1 MSKLSKELHMFV
13 ADQWIRG
20 NAQKPTVHYV
30 WGKPQACRVVVGNKY
45 RSFENLGACTAIKM
59 LQGAGWCSGVAKEA
73 QQVLHDA
80 PVDAVYMEYSRE
92 RLDSIFIAVQGPVR
106 IHTGYLEYKKG
117 HSPALFLLAAYRA
130 EKKRQ
135 EVEEQIQAAMKQC
148 TFVERYGARPRK
160 LGDLMPERGHTSRM
174 QGPDINV
181 QTLPKPQKLNTLLLH
196 RDLANALEAVN
207 RVLHWGCNERQLP
220 YPETGWKDVPLDKY
234 KQALLRHQSE
244 WMKDPMSLD
253 DESGKLHLAHMAT
266 NALILL
272 QRWPEEGKNG
282 STDH

>member
-13 ADQWIRG
+13 ADQWIQG
-20 NAQKPTVHYV
+20 NAETPRVAKA
-30 WGKPQACRVVVGNKY
+30 ACSHWFPGGVTEVAVGSKY
-45 RSFENLGACTAIKM
+45 KYFQGVTPAEVTQM
-59 LQGAGWCSGVAKEA
+59 LQGAGWYSWVAKEA
-73 QQVLHDA
+73 KQVLHDA
-80 PVDAVYMEYSRE
+80 TVDTVYMEYSNARP
-92 RLDSIFIAVQGPVR
+92 DSIFIAVQGPVR
-106 IHTGYLEYKKG
+106 VHTGYLEYKKG

-130 EKKRQ
+130 LKKRK
-135 EVEEQIQAAMKQC
+135 EAEKHSVINAIR
-148 TFVERYGARPRK
+148 TGTP
-160 LGDLMPERGHTSRM
+160 LRGHTSRM

-181 QTLPKPQKLNTLLLH
+181 QTIPKPQKLNTLLLH

-207 RVLHWGCNERQLP
+207 RVLHWGCNERQPP
-220 YPETGWKDVPLDKY
+220 YQETGWKDVPLDKY

-244 WMKDPMSLD
+244 WLKDPSSLD
-253 DESGKLHLAHMAT
+253 EESGKLHLAHMAT

>member
-1 MSKLSKELHMFV
+1 MSKISKELHMFV
-13 ADQWIRG
+13 ADQWIQG
-20 NAQKPTVHYV
+20 NAQEPTVHYV
-30 WGKPQACRVVVGNKY
+30 WGKPRACQVVVGNKC
-45 RSFENLGACTAIKM
+45 RSFENLEAYTATKM
-59 LQGAGWCSGVAKEA
+59 LRGAGWYSGVAKEA

-80 PVDAVYMEYSRE
+80 PVDTVYMEYSRE
-92 RLDSIFIAVQGPVR
+92 RLDSIFIATQGSVR

-117 HSPALFLLAAYRA
+117 HSPALLLLAAYRA
-130 EKKRQ
+130 YQKAEKAKKIARDNAKFASFAQ
-135 EVEEQIQAAMKQC
+135 
-148 TFVERYGARPRK
+148 RYGARPRK
-160 LGDLMPERGHTSRM
+160 LGDLMPERGHAKSSLFNAQAEAAIKR
-174 QGPDINV
+174 D
-181 QTLPKPQKLNTLLLH
+181 QKLNTLLLH

-207 RVLHWGCNERQLP
+207 RVLHWGCNERQPP

-272 QRWPEEGKNG
+272 QRWPEEGKDG